1 VCGAS
6 SIHTT
11 AFVQHHIPLSQLGPH
26 GEGMARA
33 VTTCVH
39 CGFCLAACPT
49 YHVLGEEMDS
59 PRGRIVLMK
68 QALEGE
74 LRIDQTLPFID
85 RCLGCLACETAC
97 PSGVRYREL
106 VVPFRALTEQT
117 ARRPADRRLRRV
129 LLSVLE
135 SPGRFR
141 LALTMGRAA
150 RGLRPVLP
158 AALRSMVDLLP
169 VESPASAPLA
179 AVTPAT
185 GTRRARVA
193 LLAGCVQR
201 VLRPSINAAALR
213 ILSANGVEVVVP
225 ASQGCCGA
233 LARHVGLEKHADDLV
248 ARNVAA
254 FPRDLDAIV
263 TTAAGCGSAM
273 KEDRYPTTVA
283 DVAEFLDQIGSNTS
297 FAFAQPTT
305 IAYHDACHLGHAQR
319 VRAAPR
325 RLLAAI
331 GNARVVE
338 LDDNEM
344 CCGSAGLYNIEQ
356 PQTAAALGRRKAE
369 AIRRTGAQLV
379 ATGNIGCMT
388 QITSHLGHGIAVRH
402 TVEVLDSALT
412 VRP

>member
-1 VCGAS
+1 
-6 SIHTT
+6 
-11 AFVQHHIPLSQLGPH
+11 
-26 GEGMARA
+26 MARA

-49 YHVLGEEMDS
+49 YRVLGEEMDS

-74 LRIDQTLPFID
+74 LEIDQALPFID

-106 VVPFRALTEQT
+106 VVPFRARAEET
-117 ARRPADRRLRRV
+117 ARPPRERTERRL

-135 SPGRFR
+135 SPDAFR
-141 LALTMGRAA
+141 LALAAGRVA
-150 RGLRPVLP
+150 RRVASVLP
-158 AALRSMVDLLP
+158 AALRSMLGLIP
-169 VESPASAPLA
+169 TSAPATDPVRPL
-179 AVTPAT
+179 TRAT

-201 VLRPSINAAALR
+201 VLRPSINAAAVRVLA
-213 ILSANGVEVVVP
+213 ANGVEVVVP
-225 ASQGCCGA
+225 RDQGCCGA
-233 LARHVGLEKHADDLV
+233 LARHVGFEKHADDLA
-248 ARNVAA
+248 ARNITA
-254 FPRDLDAIV
+254 FPRDVDAIV

-273 KEDRYPTTVA
+273 KEDRYPTPVA
-283 DVAEFLDQIGSNTS
+283 DVAEFLDRIGATTS
-297 FAFAQPTT
+297 FALATPT
-305 IAYHDACHLGHAQR
+305 IVAYHDACHLGHAQG

-356 PQTAAALGRRKAE
+356 PETAAALGRRKAE
-369 AIRRTGAQLV
+369 AIRRTGAHVV

-388 QITSHLGHGIAVRH
+388 QIASHLGADAAVRH
-402 TVEVLDSALT
+402 TIEVLDSALT
-412 VRP
+412 LGG

>member
-1 VCGAS
+1 
-6 SIHTT
+6 
-11 AFVQHHIPLSQLGPH
+11 
-26 GEGMARA
+26 MARA

-49 YHVLGEEMDS
+49 YRVLGEEMDS

-74 LRIDQTLPFID
+74 LAIDQTLPFID
-85 RCLGCLACETAC
+85 RCLGCLACEGAC

-106 VVPFRALTEQT
+106 LVPFRARAEET
-117 ARRPADRRLRRV
+117 ARRSGQRAERRL

-135 SPGRFR
+135 SPELFR
-141 LALTMGRAA
+141 LALAAGRVA
-150 RGLRPVLP
+150 RRFRSLLPPSLRPMLGLLPPSAP
-158 AALRSMVDLLP
+158 AADPPR
-169 VESPASAPLA
+169 PLTRA
-179 AVTPAT
+179 I

-201 VLRPSINAAALR
+201 VLRPSINAAAVRVLA
-213 ILSANGVEVVVP
+213 ANGVEVVVP
-225 ASQGCCGA
+225 RDQGCCGA
-233 LARHVGLEKHADDLV
+233 LARHVGFASHADALASHSV
-248 ARNVAA
+248 EA
-254 FPRDLDAIV
+254 FPSDVDAIL

-273 KEDRYPTTVA
+273 KEDRYNAPVA
-283 DVAEFLDQIGSNTS
+283 DVSEFLDRIGVTTS
-297 FAFAQPTT
+297 FALAQLTT
-305 IAYHDACHLGHAQR
+305 IAYHDACHLGHAQG

-331 GNARVVE
+331 GNARIAE

-356 PQTAAALGRRKAE
+356 PQTAAELGRRKAE
-369 AIRRTGAQLV
+369 AIRRTGAQWV
-379 ATGNIGCMT
+379 ATGNIGCVT
-388 QITSHLGHGIAVRH
+388 QIASHLGSDVEVRH

-412 VRP
+412 LRR